1 MFVNTVIAFIIIF
14 GTLVFFHELG
24 HLLLAQRAGILCR
37 EFAIGFGPKIFS
49 FKKNETV
56 YTIRLLPVGGFVR
69 MAGEDP
75 EMIEV
80 KPGYT
85 IGLLFNKEDQVE
97 KVIINQKEKY
107 PDALI
112 IEVETADLEHD
123 MKITGYEQGKEDEL
137 SSFSVSETS
146 FFIVDGEEVQIA
158 PYNRQFGSKPVWQRI
173 KAIAAGPIMNF
184 ILAYVILVMLG
195 LIQGVP
201 SNEPMLGQLTDNGR
215 AAEAGLKEGDYI
227 QSINGEKM
235 RSWTDIVS
243 AVKENPEKEIDV
255 EVNRDNKTL
264 HISVT
269 PEAVKDENKKT
280 IGRFGSYA
288 PTEKGVLSAVAYG
301 ATSTVDVTK
310 AILTN
315 LSKLVTGQFKIDM
328 LSGPV
333 GIYDMTDQVAK
344 TGIINLFQFAAFLSI
359 NLGIVNLLPIPALDG
374 GRLLFLFIE
383 AIRGKPINRE
393 KEAFVVFIGVAFLML
408 LMLVVTWNDIQRLFL

>member
-1 MFVNTVIAFIIIF
+1 MN
-14 GTLVFFHELG
+14 
-24 HLLLAQRAGILCR
+24 LC
-37 EFAIGFGPKIFS
+37 S
-49 FKKNETV
+49 
-56 YTIRLLPVGGFVR
+56 
-69 MAGEDP
+69 
-75 EMIEV
+75 
-80 KPGYT
+80 
-85 IGLLFNKEDQVE
+85 
-97 KVIINQKEKY
+97 
-107 PDALI
+107 
-112 IEVETADLEHD
+112 
-123 MKITGYEQGKEDEL
+123 GK
-137 SSFSVSETS
+137 
-146 FFIVDGEEVQIA
+146 
-158 PYNRQFGSKPVWQRI
+158 
-173 KAIAAGPIMNF
+173 
-184 ILAYVILVMLG
+184 
-195 LIQGVP
+195 
-201 SNEPMLGQLTDNGR
+201 LTDNGR

-243 AVKENPEKEIDV
+243 AVKENPEKEMDV
-255 EVNRDNKTL
+255 AVKRDNKTL

-301 ATSTVDVTK
+301 ATSTVDIGNQ
-310 AILTN
+310 ILETFGN
-315 LSKLVTGQFKIDM
+315 LVTGQFKINM
-328 LSGPV
+328 LAGPV

-344 TGIINLFQFAAFLSI
+344 TGLVNLVRFGAFLSI

>member
-85 IGLLFNKEDQVE
+85 VGLLFNKEDQVE

-107 PDALI
+107 PDALV

-137 SSFSVSETS
+137 SSFTVSETS

-243 AVKENPEKEIDV
+243 AVKENPEKEMDV
-255 EVNRDNKTL
+255 AVKRDNKTL

-301 ATSTVDVTK
+301 ATSTVD
-310 AILTN
+310 
-315 LSKLVTGQFKIDM
+315 
-328 LSGPV
+328 
-333 GIYDMTDQVAK
+333 
-344 TGIINLFQFAAFLSI
+344 
-359 NLGIVNLLPIPALDG
+359 
-374 GRLLFLFIE
+374 
-383 AIRGKPINRE
+383 
-393 KEAFVVFIGVAFLML
+393 
-408 LMLVVTWNDIQRLFL
+408 

>member
-1 MFVNTVIAFIIIF
+1 MNTVIAFIIIF

-85 IGLLFNKEDQVE
+85 VGLLFNKDDEVE

-112 IEVETADLEHD
+112 IEVETADLEHE

-137 SSFSVSETS
+137 AGFTVSQTS

-158 PYNRQFGSKPVWQRI
+158 PYNRQFGSKPVWKRI

-195 LIQGVP
+195 FIQGVP
-201 SNEPMLGQLTDNGR
+201 SNQPELGKLTDNGR
-215 AAEAGLKEGDYI
+215 AAAAGLKEGDYI

-235 RSWTDIVS
+235 RSWTDIVT
-243 AVKENPEKEIDV
+243 AVKENPGKKIDV
-255 EVNRDNKTL
+255 AVKRDGKSF

-288 PTEKGVLSAVAYG
+288 PTEKGLLSSFSYG
-301 ATSTVDVTK
+301 AVTAFTIAK
-310 AILTN
+310 EVLTTFGN
-315 LSKLVTGQFKIDM
+315 LITGQFNLNM
-328 LSGPV
+328 LAGPV

-344 TGIINLFQFAAFLSI
+344 TGIINLLRFAAFLSI

-383 AIRGKPINRE
+383 AIRGKPINRD

>member
-1 MFVNTVIAFIIIF
+1 MNTVIAFIIIF

-85 IGLLFNKEDQVE
+85 VGLLFNKEDQVE

-107 PDALI
+107 PDALV

-137 SSFSVSETS
+137 SSFTVSETS

-243 AVKENPEKEIDV
+243 AVKENPEKEMDV
-255 EVNRDNKTL
+255 AVKRDNKTL

-301 ATSTVDVTK
+301 D
-310 AILTN
+310 
-315 LSKLVTGQFKIDM
+315 
-328 LSGPV
+328 
-333 GIYDMTDQVAK
+333 
-344 TGIINLFQFAAFLSI
+344 INS
-359 NLGIVNLLPIPALDG
+359 
-374 GRLLFLFIE
+374 
-383 AIRGKPINRE
+383 
-393 KEAFVVFIGVAFLML
+393 
-408 LMLVVTWNDIQRLFL
+408 

>member
-85 IGLLFNKEDQVE
+85 VGLLFNKDDEVE

-112 IEVETADLEHD
+112 IEVETADLEHE

-137 SSFSVSETS
+137 AGFTVSQTS

-158 PYNRQFGSKPVWQRI
+158 PYNRQFGSKPVWKRI

-195 LIQGVP
+195 FIQGVP
-201 SNEPMLGQLTDNGR
+201 SNQPELGKLTDNGR
-215 AAEAGLKEGDYI
+215 AAAAGLKEGDYI

-235 RSWTDIVS
+235 RSWTDIVT
-243 AVKENPEKEIDV
+243 AVKENPGKKIDV
-255 EVNRDNKTL
+255 AVKRDGKSF

-288 PTEKGVLSAVAYG
+288 PTEKGLLSSFSYG
-301 ATSTVDVTK
+301 AVTAFTIAK
-310 AILTN
+310 EVLTTFGN
-315 LSKLVTGQFKIDM
+315 LITGQFNLNM
-328 LSGPV
+328 LAGPV

-344 TGIINLFQFAAFLSI
+344 TGIINLLRFAAFLSI

-383 AIRGKPINRE
+383 AIRGKPINRD

>member
-1 MFVNTVIAFIIIF
+1 MFVNTVIAFILIF

-24 HLLLAQRAGILCR
+24 HLILAQRAGILCR

-56 YTIRLLPVGGFVR
+56 YTIRLLPIGGFVR

-85 IGLLFNKEDQVE
+85 VGLLFDSENKVE
-97 KVIINQKEKY
+97 KIIINQKEKY
-107 PDALI
+107 PDALV
-112 IEVETADLEHD
+112 IEVEQADLEHQ
-123 MKITGYEQGKEDEL
+123 MRITGYEHGNEDHL

-158 PYNRQFGSKPVWQRI
+158 PYNRQFHSKTVWQRI

-195 LIQGVP
+195 LMQGVP
-201 SNEPMLGQLTDNGR
+201 SDEPVLGKLIDNGR
-215 AAEAGLKEGDYI
+215 ATEAGLQEGDRI
-227 QSINGEKM
+227 QTINGEKM
-235 RSWTDIVS
+235 RSWTDIVNT
-243 AVKENPEKEIDV
+243 VREHPEKELKIV
-255 EVNRDNKTL
+255 VMRDNIKLTKY
-264 HISVT
+264 VT
-269 PEAVKDENKKT
+269 PEAVKAGDET
-280 IGRFGSYA
+280 VGRFGAYNPVKTGILTSI
-288 PTEKGVLSAVAYG
+288 SYG
-301 ATSTVDVTK
+301 ATETATVAQSIV
-310 AILTN
+310 TN
-315 LSKLVTGQFKIDM
+315 LGKLVTGQFSIDM
-328 LSGPV
+328 LAGPV

-344 TGIINLFQFAAFLSI
+344 TGVINLLKLAAFLSI

>member
-85 IGLLFNKEDQVE
+85 VGLLFNKDDEVE

-112 IEVETADLEHD
+112 IEVETADLEHE

-137 SSFSVSETS
+137 AGFTVSQTS

-195 LIQGVP
+195 FIQGVP
-201 SNEPMLGQLTDNGR
+201 SNQPELGKLTDNGR
-215 AAEAGLKEGDYI
+215 AAAAGLQEGDYI

-235 RSWTDIVS
+235 RSWTDIVT
-243 AVKENPEKEIDV
+243 AVKDNPGKKIDV
-255 EVNRDNKTL
+255 AVKRNGKSF

-288 PTEKGVLSAVAYG
+288 PTEKGLLSSFSYG
-301 ATSTVDVTK
+301 AVTAFTIAK
-310 AILTN
+310 EVLTTFGN
-315 LSKLVTGQFKIDM
+315 LITGQFNLNM
-328 LSGPV
+328 LAGPV

-344 TGIINLFQFAAFLSI
+344 TGIINLLRFAAFLSI

-383 AIRGKPINRE
+383 AIRGKPINRD